1 MGMTRKLDA
10 KYILDKKVDMQ
21 FAIEDEVMAELAKN
35 IKHSIDQEIAY
46 KLLLSTGW
54 AGAIVSYQQLDEVK
68 EWVEA
73 NKTGEVRFYDNR
85 VAFEQ
90 SKDYEWFILRWD

>member
-10 KYILDKKVDMQ
+10 KYTLDKKVDMQ
-21 FAIEDEVMAELAKN
+21 SAIDDEVLAELAKN
-35 IKHSIDQEIAY
+35 IKHSMDQE
-46 KLLLSTGW
+46 LLYNLCLMTGW
-54 AGAIVSYQQLDEVK
+54 GGAIISYQRLDEVK

-73 NKTGEVRFYDNR
+73 NKTGEVRWFDNR

-90 SKDYEWFILRWD
+90 SKDYVWFILRWG